1 MRNTRGNTDFTAL
14 EIRKRFKALC
24 VARIDVQKNQM
35 MLVEALARHPG
46 MFLRLVGPVTQ
57 EDYRAVLEKKAA
69 ELGVSDRLELAG
81 ALKSGS
87 KELVAEYRGADVF
100 VLPSR
105 HEPFGIVVLEAW
117 AAGTPVAASSVGGL
131 GRLVAA
137 HPGAAASFSP
147 DDPVALDSA
156 IAYALDNAA
165 QLRAAGLAAAK
176 EYDWKRL
183 SEKLVAFYNQ
193 VPRPNKSQ

>member
-1 MRNTRGNTDFTAL
+1 
-14 EIRKRFKALC
+14 
-24 VARIDVQKNQM
+24 
-35 MLVEALARHPG
+35 

-147 DDPVALDSA
+147 DDPASLDAA

-165 QLRAAGLAAAK
+165 QLRTAGLAAAK

-183 SEKLVAFYNQ
+183 SEKLVAFYRQIPN
-193 VPRPNKSQ
+193 PNKSQNSQ